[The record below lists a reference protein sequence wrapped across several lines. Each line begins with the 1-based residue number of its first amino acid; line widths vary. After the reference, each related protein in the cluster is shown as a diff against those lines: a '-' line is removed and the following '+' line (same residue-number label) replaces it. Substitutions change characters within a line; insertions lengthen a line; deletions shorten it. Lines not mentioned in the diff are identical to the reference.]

1 MNMFLDTYASLKRNN
16 NYKLKFSPKFTVTL
30 GLQKSISVKNK
41 LFVNFINKKD
51 PILKDEFYN
60 DYKKYKN
67 LLFTLMKKRKQVC
80 YDRYFEA
87 NWNNIKKT

>member
-1 MNMFLDTYASLKRNN
+1 MLLDTYASLKRNN
-16 NYKLKFSPKFTVTL
+16 NYKLKFSSKPRVTL
-30 GLQKSISVKNK
+30 GLPKSISVKNK
-41 LFVNFINKKD
+41 LFVNFINKKN

-60 DYKKYKN
+60 NYKKYKN
-67 LLFTLMKKRKQVC
+67 FLFTLMKKRKQVY